1 MASPD
6 ANSASNSISGPD
18 HPSITP
24 IISLGVYTI
33 TAYGT
38 WAYGFG
44 VLLEPI
50 SADTGWGASFL
61 GAMYGWAMAL
71 SGIGAF
77 WAGRLLD
84 RFGANVPYSIH
95 AVVAS
100 GLMASALAVENR
112 WLFAALFATGAG
124 LAGATGF
131 YTITTVIVSRIRA
144 DRPEWAINALTIVG
158 AFSSPIY
165 LPLTAWLVSIWH
177 WRSVAALLVGIGAL
191 GAIQAAFLARG
202 GVSPATAGGP
212 SAHPIATLRRA
223 LANPAIRRILTI
235 YLLAGAA
242 GSTIWVY
249 QVPMMTGVGL
259 SLGLAG
265 TFGGL
270 RGLCQ
275 LLGRVGLA
283 GQIERRGTDTLL
295 RGAYL
300 ATAAAGLT
308 LLFGRLIVGPDPVA
322 TGTGLIVATAVF
334 AVLAGAG
341 LGASS
346 PLQAIHARSR
356 FDAEDLGLLMGLQ
369 GLVLGVAGGIGPFA
383 GGLVRDLSGSWTA
396 TIMAVVVVLVAAATL
411 LTNRSE
417 QEIVNRD

>member
-1 MASPD
+1 M
-6 ANSASNSISGPD
+6 
-18 HPSITP
+18 
-24 IISLGVYTI
+24 
-33 TAYGT
+33 
-38 WAYGFG
+38 
-44 VLLEPI
+44 LLEPI
-50 SADTGWGASFL
+50 SADTGWGAAFL
-61 GAMYGWAMAL
+61 GAIYGWAMAL

-84 RFGANVPYSIH
+84 RFGANVPYVIH

-100 GLMASALAVENR
+100 GLMASALLVENR
-112 WLFAALFATGAG
+112 WLFATLFATGAG
-124 LAGATGF
+124 LGGASGF
-131 YTITTVIVSRIRA
+131 YTVTTVIVSRIRS

-165 LPLTAWLVSIWH
+165 LPLTAWLASIWH
-177 WRSVAALLVGIGAL
+177 WRSVAALLVTVGAIGAV
-191 GAIQAAFLARG
+191 QAAFLAQG
-202 GVSPATAGGP
+202 GASPETGSGP

-223 LANPAIRRILTI
+223 LTNPAVRRILVI

-295 RGAYL
+295 RIAYL
-300 ATAAAGLT
+300 STAAAGVT
-308 LLFGRLIVGPDPVA
+308 LLFGRLIVGPDPTATSSALVA
-322 TGTGLIVATAVF
+322 AAAVF

-356 FDAEDLGLLMGLQ
+356 FDSGDLGLLMGLQ

-383 GGLVRDLSGSWTA
+383 GGLTRDLSGSWTA
-396 TIMAVVVVLVAAATL
+396 TIVAVVVVLVVAASL
-411 LTNRSE
+411 LRSPPDHK
-417 QEIVNRD
+417 NNDNNNDGN

>member
-1 MASPD
+1 MASGT
-6 ANSASNSISGPD
+6 ASRIHRLESGSD
-18 HPSITP
+18 DRGLTP
-24 IISLGVYTI
+24 IISLGIYTI

-50 SADTGWGASFL
+50 SADTGWGVAFL
-61 GAMYGWAMAL
+61 GAIYGWAMAL
-71 SGIGAF
+71 SGVGAF

-84 RFGANVPYSIH
+84 RFGARAPYAIH
-95 AVVAS
+95 LVAAS
-100 GLMASALAVENR
+100 GLMAAALVVDNR

-124 LAGATGF
+124 LGGATGF
-131 YTITTVIVSRIRA
+131 YTITTVIVSRVRP
-144 DRPEWAINALTIVG
+144 DRPDWAINALTIVG
-158 AFSSPIY
+158 AFSSPFY
-165 LPLTAWLVSIWH
+165 LPVTAWLASLWP
-177 WRSVAALLVGIGAL
+177 WRSVATVLVAVGAIGAAQAMVL
-191 GAIQAAFLARG
+191 ASGGASSDAGFAASS
-202 GVSPATAGGP
+202 SPL
-212 SAHPIATLRRA
+212 ATLRKA
-223 LANPAIRRILTI
+223 LGNPSVRRILLI

-265 TFGGL
+265 AFGGL

-275 LLGRVGLA
+275 LLGRVGLSD
-283 GQIERRGTDTLL
+283 QIERRGTDTLL

-300 ATAAAGLT
+300 ATAAAGTALVV
-308 LLFGRLIVGPDPVA
+308 GAVVVGPEPTANDPL
-322 TGTGLIVATAVF
+322 LIAAAAVF

-341 LGASS
+341 LGAAS

-356 FDAEDLGLLMGLQ
+356 FDPSDLGLLMGLQ

-383 GGLVRDLSGSWTA
+383 GGLVRDLSGTWTT
-396 TIMAVVVVLVAAATL
+396 TIIAVIAVLGAAVTL
-411 LTNRSE
+411 LKPDAPQTLSTGS
-417 QEIVNRD
+417 